1 MFSSPRLNGVIGA
14 GLMALAPLAAHADAP
29 VYTIVDL
36 GVIGTLSASQA
47 FNISPDG
54 DSVVGRSLGS
64 TGVASLWTSG
74 GGLQPL
80 PNLAGRNFAVANAVN
95 NAGIAVGTS
104 STTAFGSSPLPV
116 MWSGG
121 IVSALPMPAGQT
133 AGRANDVNASGLAVG
148 SVGGGVLERPVI
160 YNGASPT
167 LITATAADG
176 TVMRTAFAINDAGR
190 VAGSGI
196 DPNNAAVNVG
206 LVYDSAGGGLV
217 NIGALPG
224 ANGALAF
231 DIGNGGHVVGSSMLN
246 QGAGLPFIWTP
257 GAGMAA
263 IPLPAGTSQGSARG
277 VNATGWAV
285 GTASSAFAIPFLF
298 DGTATYRLAD
308 LVPAGSGWDLSTNTS
323 SSALGI
329 ADDGTI
335 VGTAVLNGQVRAYAM
350 FLSPVPE
357 PESWALMAAGL
368 GLLSVV
374 ARRRRGAGPR

>member
-1 MFSSPRLNGVIGA
+1 MTSPQWLNATLVASLIA
-14 GLMALAPLAAHADAP
+14 SAPTLARADAP

-36 GVIGTLSASQA
+36 GVIGTLGASQA

-54 DSVVGRSLGS
+54 DTVAGRSLGS
-64 TGVASLWTSG
+64 TGVASLWTGG
-74 GGLQPL
+74 GGLQAL
-80 PNLAGRNFAVANAVN
+80 PNLAGRSFAVANAVN
-95 NAGIAVGTS
+95 NAGVAVGTS
-104 STTAFGSSPLPV
+104 STTPFGSGPLPV
-116 MWSGG
+116 LWQGG
-121 IVSALPMPAGQT
+121 VVSALPLPAGQT
-133 AGRANDVNASGLAVG
+133 AGRANDINGSGVAVG

-160 YNGASPT
+160 YNGGSAT
-167 LITATAADG
+167 LITAAAADG
-176 TVMRTAFAINDAGR
+176 TVMRTAFGVNDAGW
-190 VAGSGI
+190 VAGNGS

-206 LVYDSAGGGLV
+206 LVYDSNAGSLL

-231 DIGNGGHVVGSSMLN
+231 DIGNTGFVVGSSMLN
-246 QGAGLPFIWTP
+246 QGAGLPFIWSP
-257 GAGMAA
+257 GAGMVG

-277 VNATGWAV
+277 VNAGGWAV
-285 GTASSAFAIPFLF
+285 GTASSAFAIPFLY
-298 DGTATYRLAD
+298 DGVATYRLAD

-357 PESWALMAAGL
+357 PASWALLGAGL
-368 GLLSVV
+368 GLLAAAV
-374 ARRRRGAGPR
+374 RRR